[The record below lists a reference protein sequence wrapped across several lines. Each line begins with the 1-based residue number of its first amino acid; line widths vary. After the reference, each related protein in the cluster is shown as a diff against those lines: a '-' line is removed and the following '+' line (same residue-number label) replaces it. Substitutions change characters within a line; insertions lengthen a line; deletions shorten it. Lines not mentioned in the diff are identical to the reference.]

1 MHEFFLHEAQAQLQ
15 LALFGMDETFM
26 EETNKQ
32 IRDGTK
38 IFFFF
43 FLDAF
48 LPFPSRLF
56 SLTFFFGFV
65 ILKFLLVFIKIQKV
79 HLVPQW
85 Y

>member
-38 IFFFF
+38 FFFF
-43 FLDAF
+43 FF
-48 LPFPSRLF
+48 
-56 SLTFFFGFV
+56 
-65 ILKFLLVFIKIQKV
+65 
-79 HLVPQW
+79 
-85 Y
+85 